1 MNVEQLKNGKYK
13 YREKYKAPLTGK
25 WKSVTVTYEK
35 HNRHIRDFK
44 G

>member
-13 YREKYKAPLTGK
+13 YREKYKDPLTDK

-35 HNRHIRDFK
+35 K
-44 G
+44 